1 MESNETDDIEMEG
14 AVEEETM
21 EGKEGE
27 EATKVQGAKL
37 LPHHPSPQVVE
48 LQRVES
54 ELGRQLTKDEE
65 EFVAS
70 QLEQKAI
77 QSIKAA
83 KRSDEQSMRL
93 RKLQNFINHAK
104 KQLQNPLLIIQK
116 APAKTMAQKKASS
129 RARMSTPEREAQK
142 EATRVRMAT
151 PEQREATRVRMATP
165 EQREAARV
173 RMATPEQKEAD
184 RVRLGTLEQREA
196 ARVRM
201 ATPEQKEADRVRLAT
216 PEQREAARV
225 RMVVARAGGL
235 SEDRKRDVEAGRIK
249 NKKSSVY
256 SGDALR
262 NNEVFQGTFII
273 PALEEDE
280 EDALGQLGN
289 TECRHCGALR

>member
-27 EATKVQGAKL
+27 VATKVQGAKL
-37 LPHHPSPQVVE
+37 LLHHPSPQVAE
-48 LQRVES
+48 LQRVER
-54 ELGRQLTKDEE
+54 ELGRQLSKEE
-65 EFVAS
+65 HEFVDA
-70 QLEQKAI
+70 QLQMRGI

-83 KRSDEQSMRL
+83 NRSDEQSMRF

-104 KQLQNPLLIIQK
+104 KRLQDPLFIIK
-116 APAKTMAQKKASS
+116 KVPAQTPAQ
-129 RARMSTPEREAQK
+129 R
-142 EATRVRMAT
+142 
-151 PEQREATRVRMATP
+151 
-165 EQREAARV
+165 REAARV

-184 RVRLGTLEQREA
+184 RVRLG
-196 ARVRM
+196 
-201 ATPEQKEADRVRLAT
+201 T

>member
-27 EATKVQGAKL
+27 VATKVQGAKL
-37 LPHHPSPQVVE
+37 LLHHPSPQVAE
-48 LQRVES
+48 LQRVER
-54 ELGRQLTKDEE
+54 ELGRQLTKEE
-65 EFVAS
+65 HEFVDA
-70 QLEQKAI
+70 QLQMRGI

-83 KRSDEQSMRL
+83 NRSDEQSMRL
-93 RKLQNFINHAK
+93 KKLQNFINHAK
-104 KQLQNPLLIIQK
+104 KRLQDPLFIIK
-116 APAKTMAQKKASS
+116 KVPAQTTAQ
-129 RARMSTPEREAQK
+129 RR
-142 EATRVRMAT
+142 
-151 PEQREATRVRMATP
+151 
-165 EQREAARV
+165 
-173 RMATPEQKEAD
+173 EAD
-184 RVRLGTLEQREA
+184 RVRLGTPEQREA

-216 PEQREAARV
+216 PEQREVARV

>member
-21 EGKEGE
+21 EGKERE
-27 EATKVQGAKL
+27 AATKVQGAKL

-48 LQRVES
+48 LQRVEG
-54 ELGRQLTKDEE
+54 ELGRQLTKEE
-65 EFVAS
+65 HEFVDA
-70 QLEQKAI
+70 QLQMRGI

-83 KRSDEQSMRL
+83 NRSDEQSMRL
-93 RKLQNFINHAK
+93 KKLQNFINHAK
-104 KQLQNPLLIIQK
+104 KRLQDPLFIIK
-116 APAKTMAQKKASS
+116 KVPAQTPAQ
-129 RARMSTPEREAQK
+129 R
-142 EATRVRMAT
+142 
-151 PEQREATRVRMATP
+151 
-165 EQREAARV
+165 REAARV

-184 RVRLGTLEQREA
+184 RVRLG
-196 ARVRM
+196 
-201 ATPEQKEADRVRLAT
+201 T

>member
-27 EATKVQGAKL
+27 VATKVQGAKL
-37 LPHHPSPQVVE
+37 LLHHPSPQVAE
-48 LQRVES
+48 LQRVER
-54 ELGRQLTKDEE
+54 ELGRQLTKEE
-65 EFVAS
+65 HEFVDA
-70 QLEQKAI
+70 QLQMRGI

-83 KRSDEQSMRL
+83 NRSDEQSMRL
-93 RKLQNFINHAK
+93 KKLQNFINHAK
-104 KQLQNPLLIIQK
+104 KRLQDPLFIIK
-116 APAKTMAQKKASS
+116 KVPAQTPAQ
-129 RARMSTPEREAQK
+129 R
-142 EATRVRMAT
+142 
-151 PEQREATRVRMATP
+151 
-165 EQREAARV
+165 REAARV

-184 RVRLGTLEQREA
+184 RVRLG
-196 ARVRM
+196 
-201 ATPEQKEADRVRLAT
+201 T

>member
-27 EATKVQGAKL
+27 VATKVQGAKL
-37 LPHHPSPQVVE
+37 LPHHPSPQVAE
-48 LQRVES
+48 LQRVER
-54 ELGRQLTKDEE
+54 ELGRQLSKEE
-65 EFVAS
+65 HEFVDA
-70 QLEQKAI
+70 QLQMRGI

-83 KRSDEQSMRL
+83 NRSDEQSMRF

-104 KQLQNPLLIIQK
+104 KRLQDPLFIIK
-116 APAKTMAQKKASS
+116 KVPAQTPAQ
-129 RARMSTPEREAQK
+129 R
-142 EATRVRMAT
+142 
-151 PEQREATRVRMATP
+151 
-165 EQREAARV
+165 REAARV

-184 RVRLGTLEQREA
+184 RVRLGTL
-196 ARVRM
+196 
-201 ATPEQKEADRVRLAT
+201 
-216 PEQREAARV
+216 EQREAARV

>member
-1 MESNETDDIEMEG
+1 MREMESNEADEIEGEGAEDEEMMEG
-14 AVEEETM
+14 EVDI
-21 EGKEGE
+21 
-27 EATKVQGAKL
+27 KVQGTALL
-37 LPHHPSPQVVE
+37 LPHPSPQVVE
-48 LQRVES
+48 LQRVER

-151 PEQREATRVRMATP
+151 PEQREA
-165 EQREAARV
+165 
-173 RMATPEQKEAD
+173 
-184 RVRLGTLEQREA
+184 
-196 ARVRM
+196 
-201 ATPEQKEADRVRLAT
+201 
-216 PEQREAARV
+216 ARV

>member
-27 EATKVQGAKL
+27 VATKVQGAKL
-37 LPHHPSPQVVE
+37 LLHHPSPQVAE
-48 LQRVES
+48 LQRVER
-54 ELGRQLTKDEE
+54 ELDRQLTKEE
-65 EFVAS
+65 HEFVDA
-70 QLEQKAI
+70 QLQMRGI

-83 KRSDEQSMRL
+83 NRSDEQSMRF

-104 KQLQNPLLIIQK
+104 KRLQDPLFIIK
-116 APAKTMAQKKASS
+116 KVPAQTPAQ
-129 RARMSTPEREAQK
+129 R
-142 EATRVRMAT
+142 
-151 PEQREATRVRMATP
+151 
-165 EQREAARV
+165 REAARV

-184 RVRLGTLEQREA
+184 RVRLGT
-196 ARVRM
+196 
-201 ATPEQKEADRVRLAT
+201 

-225 RMVVARAGGL
+225 RIVVARAGGL

>member
-27 EATKVQGAKL
+27 VATKVQGAKL
-37 LPHHPSPQVVE
+37 LPHHPSPQVAE
-48 LQRVES
+48 LQRVER
-54 ELGRQLTKDEE
+54 ELGRQLTKEE
-65 EFVAS
+65 HEFVDA
-70 QLEQKAI
+70 QLQMRGI

-83 KRSDEQSMRL
+83 NRSDEQSMRL
-93 RKLQNFINHAK
+93 KKLQNFINHAK
-104 KQLQNPLLIIQK
+104 KRLQDPLFIIK
-116 APAKTMAQKKASS
+116 KVPAQTTAQ
-129 RARMSTPEREAQK
+129 RREAD
-142 EATRVRMAT
+142 RVRLG
-151 PEQREATRVRMATP
+151 TP
-165 EQREAARV
+165 EQREAASV

-184 RVRLGTLEQREA
+184 RVRLGTL
-196 ARVRM
+196 
-201 ATPEQKEADRVRLAT
+201 
-216 PEQREAARV
+216 EQREAARV

-273 PALEEDE
+273 PALEEDK

>member
-21 EGKEGE
+21 EGKERE
-27 EATKVQGAKL
+27 AATKVQGAKL

-48 LQRVES
+48 LQRVER
-54 ELGRQLTKDEE
+54 ELDRQLTKEE
-65 EFVAS
+65 HEFVDA
-70 QLEQKAI
+70 QLQMRGI

-83 KRSDEQSMRL
+83 NRSDEQSMRF

-104 KQLQNPLLIIQK
+104 KRLQDPLFIIK
-116 APAKTMAQKKASS
+116 KVPAQTPAQ
-129 RARMSTPEREAQK
+129 R
-142 EATRVRMAT
+142 
-151 PEQREATRVRMATP
+151 
-165 EQREAARV
+165 REAARV

-184 RVRLGTLEQREA
+184 RVRLG
-196 ARVRM
+196 
-201 ATPEQKEADRVRLAT
+201 T

>member
-27 EATKVQGAKL
+27 VATKVQGAKL
-37 LPHHPSPQVVE
+37 LLHHPSPQVAE
-48 LQRVES
+48 LQRVER
-54 ELGRQLTKDEE
+54 ELGRQLSKEE
-65 EFVAS
+65 HEFVDA
-70 QLEQKAI
+70 QLQMRGI

-83 KRSDEQSMRL
+83 NRSDEQSMRL
-93 RKLQNFINHAK
+93 KKLQNFINHAK
-104 KQLQNPLLIIQK
+104 KRLQDPLFIIK
-116 APAKTMAQKKASS
+116 KVPAQTTAQ
-129 RARMSTPEREAQK
+129 RREAD
-142 EATRVRMAT
+142 RVRLG
-151 PEQREATRVRMATP
+151 TP

-196 ARVRM
+196 ARVRI
-201 ATPEQKEADRVRLAT
+201 
-216 PEQREAARV
+216 
-225 RMVVARAGGL
+225 VVARAGGL

>member
-27 EATKVQGAKL
+27 VATKVQGAKL
-37 LPHHPSPQVVE
+37 LLHHPSPQVAE
-48 LQRVES
+48 LQRVER
-54 ELGRQLTKDEE
+54 ELGRQLSKEE
-65 EFVAS
+65 HEFVDA
-70 QLEQKAI
+70 QLQMRGI

-83 KRSDEQSMRL
+83 NRSDEQSMRL
-93 RKLQNFINHAK
+93 KKLQNFINHAK
-104 KQLQNPLLIIQK
+104 KRLQDPLLIIK
-116 APAKTMAQKKASS
+116 KVPAQTPAQ
-129 RARMSTPEREAQK
+129 RREAD
-142 EATRVRMAT
+142 
-151 PEQREATRVRMATP
+151 
-165 EQREAARV
+165 RV

-184 RVRLGTLEQREA
+184 RVRLGT
-196 ARVRM
+196 
-201 ATPEQKEADRVRLAT
+201 PEQS
-216 PEQREAARV
+216 EAARV

>member
-21 EGKEGE
+21 EGKERE
-27 EATKVQGAKL
+27 AATKVQGAKL
-37 LPHHPSPQVVE
+37 LLHHPSPQVAE
-48 LQRVES
+48 LQRVER
-54 ELGRQLTKDEE
+54 ELGRQLSKEE
-65 EFVAS
+65 HEFVDA
-70 QLEQKAI
+70 QLQMRGI

-83 KRSDEQSMRL
+83 NISDEQSMRL
-93 RKLQNFINHAK
+93 KKLQNFINHAK
-104 KQLQNPLLIIQK
+104 KRLQDPLFIIK
-116 APAKTMAQKKASS
+116 KVPAQTTAQ
-129 RARMSTPEREAQK
+129 RR
-142 EATRVRMAT
+142 
-151 PEQREATRVRMATP
+151 
-165 EQREAARV
+165 
-173 RMATPEQKEAD
+173 EAD
-184 RVRLGTLEQREA
+184 RVRLG
-196 ARVRM
+196 
-201 ATPEQKEADRVRLAT
+201 T

>member
-27 EATKVQGAKL
+27 VATKVQGAKL

-48 LQRVES
+48 LQRVEG
-54 ELGRQLTKDEE
+54 ELGRQLTKEE
-65 EFVAS
+65 HEFVDA
-70 QLEQKAI
+70 QLQMRGI

-83 KRSDEQSMRL
+83 NRSDEQSMRF

-104 KQLQNPLLIIQK
+104 KRLQDPLFIIK
-116 APAKTMAQKKASS
+116 KVPAQTPAQ
-129 RARMSTPEREAQK
+129 R
-142 EATRVRMAT
+142 
-151 PEQREATRVRMATP
+151 
-165 EQREAARV
+165 REAARV

-184 RVRLGTLEQREA
+184 RVRLG
-196 ARVRM
+196 
-201 ATPEQKEADRVRLAT
+201 T

>member
-21 EGKEGE
+21 EGKERE
-27 EATKVQGAKL
+27 AATKVQGAKL
-37 LPHHPSPQVVE
+37 LLHHPSPQVAE
-48 LQRVES
+48 LQRVER
-54 ELGRQLTKDEE
+54 ELDRQLSKEE
-65 EFVAS
+65 HEFVDA
-70 QLEQKAI
+70 QLQMRGI

-83 KRSDEQSMRL
+83 NRSDEQSMRL
-93 RKLQNFINHAK
+93 KKLQNFINHAK
-104 KQLQNPLLIIQK
+104 KRLQDPLFIIK
-116 APAKTMAQKKASS
+116 KVPAQTPAQ
-129 RARMSTPEREAQK
+129 RREAD
-142 EATRVRMAT
+142 
-151 PEQREATRVRMATP
+151 
-165 EQREAARV
+165 RV

-184 RVRLGTLEQREA
+184 RVRLGT
-196 ARVRM
+196 
-201 ATPEQKEADRVRLAT
+201 

-225 RMVVARAGGL
+225 RIVVARAGGL

>member
-21 EGKEGE
+21 EGKERE
-27 EATKVQGAKL
+27 AATKVQGAKL

-48 LQRVES
+48 LQRVER
-54 ELGRQLTKDEE
+54 ELGRQLSKGEH
-65 EFVAS
+65 EFVDA
-70 QLEQKAI
+70 QLQMRGI

-83 KRSDEQSMRL
+83 NRSDEQSMRF

-104 KQLQNPLLIIQK
+104 KRLQDPLFIIK
-116 APAKTMAQKKASS
+116 KVPAQTPAQ
-129 RARMSTPEREAQK
+129 R
-142 EATRVRMAT
+142 
-151 PEQREATRVRMATP
+151 
-165 EQREAARV
+165 REAARV

-184 RVRLGTLEQREA
+184 RVRLG
-196 ARVRM
+196 
-201 ATPEQKEADRVRLAT
+201 T

>member
-27 EATKVQGAKL
+27 VATKVQGAKL
-37 LPHHPSPQVVE
+37 LLHHPSPQVAE
-48 LQRVES
+48 LQRVER
-54 ELGRQLTKDEE
+54 ELGRQLSKEE
-65 EFVAS
+65 HEFVDA
-70 QLEQKAI
+70 QLQMRGI

-83 KRSDEQSMRL
+83 KRSDEQSTRL

-104 KQLQNPLLIIQK
+104 KRLQDPLFIIK
-116 APAKTMAQKKASS
+116 KVPAQTPAQ
-129 RARMSTPEREAQK
+129 R
-142 EATRVRMAT
+142 
-151 PEQREATRVRMATP
+151 
-165 EQREAARV
+165 REAARV

-184 RVRLGTLEQREA
+184 RVRLG
-196 ARVRM
+196 
-201 ATPEQKEADRVRLAT
+201 T

>member
-1 MESNETDDIEMEG
+1 
-14 AVEEETM
+14 M
-21 EGKEGE
+21 EGKERE
-27 EATKVQGAKL
+27 AATKVQGAKL

-48 LQRVES
+48 LQRVEG
-54 ELGRQLTKDEE
+54 ELGRQLTKEE
-65 EFVAS
+65 HEFVDA
-70 QLEQKAI
+70 QLQMRGI

-83 KRSDEQSMRL
+83 NRSDEQSMRF

-104 KQLQNPLLIIQK
+104 KWLQDPLFIIK
-116 APAKTMAQKKASS
+116 KVPAQTPAQ
-129 RARMSTPEREAQK
+129 RREAD
-142 EATRVRMAT
+142 
-151 PEQREATRVRMATP
+151 
-165 EQREAARV
+165 RV

-184 RVRLGTLEQREA
+184 RVRLG
-196 ARVRM
+196 
-201 ATPEQKEADRVRLAT
+201 T

>member
-21 EGKEGE
+21 EGKERE
-27 EATKVQGAKL
+27 AATKVQGAKL

-48 LQRVES
+48 LQRVER
-54 ELGRQLTKDEE
+54 ELDRQLTKEE
-65 EFVAS
+65 HEFVDA
-70 QLEQKAI
+70 QLQMRGI

-83 KRSDEQSMRL
+83 NRSDEQSTRL

-104 KQLQNPLLIIQK
+104 KRLQDPLFIIK
-116 APAKTMAQKKASS
+116 KVPAQTPAQ
-129 RARMSTPEREAQK
+129 R
-142 EATRVRMAT
+142 
-151 PEQREATRVRMATP
+151 
-165 EQREAARV
+165 REAARV

-184 RVRLGTLEQREA
+184 RVRLGT
-196 ARVRM
+196 
-201 ATPEQKEADRVRLAT
+201 

-225 RMVVARAGGL
+225 RIVVARAGGL

>member
-21 EGKEGE
+21 EGKERE
-27 EATKVQGAKL
+27 AATKVQGAKL

-48 LQRVES
+48 LQRVEG
-54 ELGRQLTKDEE
+54 ELGRQLTKEE
-65 EFVAS
+65 HEFVDA
-70 QLEQKAI
+70 QLQMRGI

-83 KRSDEQSMRL
+83 NRSDEQSMRF

-104 KQLQNPLLIIQK
+104 KRLQDPLFIIK
-116 APAKTMAQKKASS
+116 KVPAQTPAQ
-129 RARMSTPEREAQK
+129 RREADG
-142 EATRVRMAT
+142 
-151 PEQREATRVRMATP
+151 
-165 EQREAARV
+165 V

-184 RVRLGTLEQREA
+184 RVRLG
-196 ARVRM
+196 
-201 ATPEQKEADRVRLAT
+201 T

>member
-21 EGKEGE
+21 EGKERE
-27 EATKVQGAKL
+27 AATKVQGAKL

-48 LQRVES
+48 LQRVER
-54 ELGRQLTKDEE
+54 ELGRQLSKEE
-65 EFVAS
+65 HEFVDA
-70 QLEQKAI
+70 QLQMRGI

-83 KRSDEQSMRL
+83 NRSDEQSMRL
-93 RKLQNFINHAK
+93 KKLQNFINHAK
-104 KQLQNPLLIIQK
+104 KRLQDPLFIIK
-116 APAKTMAQKKASS
+116 KVPAQTPAQ
-129 RARMSTPEREAQK
+129 R
-142 EATRVRMAT
+142 
-151 PEQREATRVRMATP
+151 
-165 EQREAARV
+165 REAARV

-184 RVRLGTLEQREA
+184 RVRLGT
-196 ARVRM
+196 
-201 ATPEQKEADRVRLAT
+201 

-225 RMVVARAGGL
+225 RIVVARAGGL

>member
-21 EGKEGE
+21 EGKERE
-27 EATKVQGAKL
+27 AATKVQGAKL

-48 LQRVES
+48 LQRVER
-54 ELGRQLTKDEE
+54 ELGRQLTKEE
-65 EFVAS
+65 HEFVDA
-70 QLEQKAI
+70 QLQMRGI

-83 KRSDEQSMRL
+83 NRSDEQSMRF

-104 KQLQNPLLIIQK
+104 KRLQDPLFIIK
-116 APAKTMAQKKASS
+116 KVPAQTPAQ
-129 RARMSTPEREAQK
+129 R
-142 EATRVRMAT
+142 
-151 PEQREATRVRMATP
+151 
-165 EQREAARV
+165 REAARV

-184 RVRLGTLEQREA
+184 RVRLG
-196 ARVRM
+196 
-201 ATPEQKEADRVRLAT
+201 T

>member
-27 EATKVQGAKL
+27 VATKVQGAKL

-48 LQRVES
+48 LQRVER
-54 ELGRQLTKDEE
+54 ELDRQLTKEE
-65 EFVAS
+65 HEFVDA
-70 QLEQKAI
+70 QLQMRGI

-83 KRSDEQSMRL
+83 NRSDEQSMRF

-104 KQLQNPLLIIQK
+104 KRLQDPLFIIK
-116 APAKTMAQKKASS
+116 KVPAQTPAQ
-129 RARMSTPEREAQK
+129 R
-142 EATRVRMAT
+142 
-151 PEQREATRVRMATP
+151 
-165 EQREAARV
+165 REAARV

-184 RVRLGTLEQREA
+184 RVRLG
-196 ARVRM
+196 
-201 ATPEQKEADRVRLAT
+201 T

>member
-27 EATKVQGAKL
+27 VATKVQGAKL
-37 LPHHPSPQVVE
+37 LLHHPSPQVAE
-48 LQRVES
+48 LQRVER
-54 ELGRQLTKDEE
+54 ELGRQLSKEE
-65 EFVAS
+65 HEFVDA
-70 QLEQKAI
+70 QLQMRGI

-83 KRSDEQSMRL
+83 NRSDEQSMRL
-93 RKLQNFINHAK
+93 KKLQNFINHAK
-104 KQLQNPLLIIQK
+104 KRLQDPLFIIK
-116 APAKTMAQKKASS
+116 KVPAQTTAQRREAD
-129 RARMSTPEREAQK
+129 RVRLGTPEQREA
-142 EATRVRMAT
+142 ARVRMAT
-151 PEQREATRVRMATP
+151 PEQKEAARVRMATP

-184 RVRLGTLEQREA
+184 RVRLG
-196 ARVRM
+196 
-201 ATPEQKEADRVRLAT
+201 T

>member
-1 MESNETDDIEMEG
+1 MREMESNEADEIEGEGAEDEEMMEG
-14 AVEEETM
+14 EVDI
-21 EGKEGE
+21 
-27 EATKVQGAKL
+27 KVQGTALL
-37 LPHHPSPQVVE
+37 LPHPSPQVVE
-48 LQRVES
+48 LQRVER
-54 ELGRQLTKDEE
+54 ELDRQLTKEE
-65 EFVAS
+65 HEFVDA
-70 QLEQKAI
+70 QLQMRGI

-83 KRSDEQSMRL
+83 NRSDEQSMRL
-93 RKLQNFINHAK
+93 KKLQNFINHAK
-104 KQLQNPLLIIQK
+104 KRLQDPLFIIK
-116 APAKTMAQKKASS
+116 KVPAQTTAQRREAD
-129 RARMSTPEREAQK
+129 RVRLGTPEQREA
-142 EATRVRMAT
+142 ARVRMAT
-151 PEQREATRVRMATP
+151 PEQKEAARVRMATP
-165 EQREAARV
+165 EQKEAARV

-184 RVRLGTLEQREA
+184 RVRLGT
-196 ARVRM
+196 
-201 ATPEQKEADRVRLAT
+201 

-225 RMVVARAGGL
+225 RIVVARAGGL

>member
-1 MESNETDDIEMEG
+1 MESNEADEIEGEGAEDEEMMEG
-14 AVEEETM
+14 EVDI
-21 EGKEGE
+21 
-27 EATKVQGAKL
+27 KVQGTALL
-37 LPHHPSPQVVE
+37 LPHPSPQVVE
-48 LQRVES
+48 LQRVER

-129 RARMSTPEREAQK
+129 RARMSTPEREAQ
-142 EATRVRMAT
+142 
-151 PEQREATRVRMATP
+151 
-165 EQREAARV
+165 
-173 RMATPEQKEAD
+173 
-184 RVRLGTLEQREA
+184 
-196 ARVRM
+196 
-201 ATPEQKEADRVRLAT
+201 
-216 PEQREAARV
+216 REAARV

>member
-1 MESNETDDIEMEG
+1 MG
-14 AVEEETM
+14 
-21 EGKEGE
+21 
-27 EATKVQGAKL
+27 
-37 LPHHPSPQVVE
+37 H
-48 LQRVES
+48 
-54 ELGRQLTKDEE
+54 QLNKDEQE
-65 EFVAS
+65 YVAS

-129 RARMSTPEREAQK
+129 RARMSTPEREAQ
-142 EATRVRMAT
+142 
-151 PEQREATRVRMATP
+151 REAT
-165 EQREAARV
+165 RV

-184 RVRLGTLEQREA
+184 RVRLGT
-196 ARVRM
+196 
-201 ATPEQKEADRVRLAT
+201 

-225 RMVVARAGGL
+225 RIVVARAGGL

>member
-21 EGKEGE
+21 EGKERE
-27 EATKVQGAKL
+27 AATKVQGAKL

-48 LQRVES
+48 LQRVEG
-54 ELGRQLTKDEE
+54 ELGRQLTKEE
-65 EFVAS
+65 HEFVDA
-70 QLEQKAI
+70 QLQMRGI

-83 KRSDEQSMRL
+83 NRSDEQSMRF

-104 KQLQNPLLIIQK
+104 KRLQDPLFIIK
-116 APAKTMAQKKASS
+116 KVPAQTTAQ
-129 RARMSTPEREAQK
+129 RREAD
-142 EATRVRMAT
+142 RVRLG
-151 PEQREATRVRMATP
+151 TP

-173 RMATPEQKEAD
+173 RI
-184 RVRLGTLEQREA
+184 
-196 ARVRM
+196 
-201 ATPEQKEADRVRLAT
+201 
-216 PEQREAARV
+216 
-225 RMVVARAGGL
+225 VVARAGGL

>member
-27 EATKVQGAKL
+27 VATKVQGAKL
-37 LPHHPSPQVVE
+37 LLHHPSPQVAE
-48 LQRVES
+48 LQRVER
-54 ELGRQLTKDEE
+54 ELGRQLTKEE
-65 EFVAS
+65 HEFVDA
-70 QLEQKAI
+70 QLQMRGI

-83 KRSDEQSMRL
+83 NRSDEQSMRF

-104 KQLQNPLLIIQK
+104 KRLQDPLFIIK
-116 APAKTMAQKKASS
+116 KVPAQTPAQ
-129 RARMSTPEREAQK
+129 R
-142 EATRVRMAT
+142 
-151 PEQREATRVRMATP
+151 
-165 EQREAARV
+165 REAARV

-184 RVRLGTLEQREA
+184 RVRLG
-196 ARVRM
+196 
-201 ATPEQKEADRVRLAT
+201 T

>member
-37 LPHHPSPQVVE
+37 LLHHPSPQVAE
-48 LQRVES
+48 LQRVER
-54 ELGRQLTKDEE
+54 ELGRQLSKEE
-65 EFVAS
+65 HEFVDA
-70 QLEQKAI
+70 QLQMRGI

-83 KRSDEQSMRL
+83 NRSDEQSMRL
-93 RKLQNFINHAK
+93 KKLQNFINHAK
-104 KQLQNPLLIIQK
+104 KRLQDPLLIIK
-116 APAKTMAQKKASS
+116 KVPAQTPAQ
-129 RARMSTPEREAQK
+129 RREAD
-142 EATRVRMAT
+142 
-151 PEQREATRVRMATP
+151 
-165 EQREAARV
+165 RV

-184 RVRLGTLEQREA
+184 RVRLGT
-196 ARVRM
+196 
-201 ATPEQKEADRVRLAT
+201 

-225 RMVVARAGGL
+225 RIVVARAGGL

>member
-21 EGKEGE
+21 EGKERE
-27 EATKVQGAKL
+27 AATKVQGAKL

-48 LQRVES
+48 LQRVEG
-54 ELGRQLTKDEE
+54 ELGRQLTKEE
-65 EFVAS
+65 HEFVDA
-70 QLEQKAI
+70 QLQMRGI

-83 KRSDEQSMRL
+83 NRSDEQSMRF

-104 KQLQNPLLIIQK
+104 KRLQDPLLIIK
-116 APAKTMAQKKASS
+116 KVPAQTPAQ
-129 RARMSTPEREAQK
+129 R
-142 EATRVRMAT
+142 
-151 PEQREATRVRMATP
+151 
-165 EQREAARV
+165 REAARV

-184 RVRLGTLEQREA
+184 RVRLG
-196 ARVRM
+196 
-201 ATPEQKEADRVRLAT
+201 T

>member
-1 MESNETDDIEMEG
+1 MESNEADEIEGEGAEDEEMMEG
-14 AVEEETM
+14 EVDI
-21 EGKEGE
+21 
-27 EATKVQGAKL
+27 KVQGTALL
-37 LPHHPSPQVVE
+37 LPHPSPQVVE
-48 LQRVES
+48 LQRVEG
-54 ELGRQLTKDEE
+54 ELGRQLTKEE
-65 EFVAS
+65 HEFVDA
-70 QLEQKAI
+70 QLQMRGI

-83 KRSDEQSMRL
+83 NRSDEQSMRF

-104 KQLQNPLLIIQK
+104 KRLQDPLFIIK
-116 APAKTMAQKKASS
+116 KVPAQTPAQ
-129 RARMSTPEREAQK
+129 R
-142 EATRVRMAT
+142 
-151 PEQREATRVRMATP
+151 
-165 EQREAARV
+165 REAARV

-184 RVRLGTLEQREA
+184 RVRLG
-196 ARVRM
+196 
-201 ATPEQKEADRVRLAT
+201 T

>member
-21 EGKEGE
+21 GGKERE
-27 EATKVQGAKL
+27 AATKVQGAKL

-48 LQRVES
+48 LQRVEG
-54 ELGRQLTKDEE
+54 ELGRQLTKEE
-65 EFVAS
+65 HEFVDA
-70 QLEQKAI
+70 QLQMRGI

-83 KRSDEQSMRL
+83 NRSDEQSMRF

-104 KQLQNPLLIIQK
+104 KRLQDPLFIIK
-116 APAKTMAQKKASS
+116 KVPAQTPAQ
-129 RARMSTPEREAQK
+129 RREADG
-142 EATRVRMAT
+142 
-151 PEQREATRVRMATP
+151 
-165 EQREAARV
+165 V

-184 RVRLGTLEQREA
+184 RVRLG
-196 ARVRM
+196 
-201 ATPEQKEADRVRLAT
+201 T

>member
-21 EGKEGE
+21 EGKERE
-27 EATKVQGAKL
+27 AATKVQGAKL

-48 LQRVES
+48 LQRVEG
-54 ELGRQLTKDEE
+54 ELGRQLTKEE
-65 EFVAS
+65 HEFVDA
-70 QLEQKAI
+70 QLQMRGI

-83 KRSDEQSMRL
+83 NRSDEQSMRL
-93 RKLQNFINHAK
+93 KKLQNFINHAK
-104 KQLQNPLLIIQK
+104 KRLQDPLFIIK
-116 APAKTMAQKKASS
+116 KVPAQTPAQ
-129 RARMSTPEREAQK
+129 RREAD
-142 EATRVRMAT
+142 
-151 PEQREATRVRMATP
+151 
-165 EQREAARV
+165 RV

-184 RVRLGTLEQREA
+184 RVRLG
-196 ARVRM
+196 
-201 ATPEQKEADRVRLAT
+201 T

>member
-1 MESNETDDIEMEG
+1 MESNEADEIEGEGAEDEEMMEG
-14 AVEEETM
+14 EVDI
-21 EGKEGE
+21 
-27 EATKVQGAKL
+27 KVQGTALL
-37 LPHHPSPQVVE
+37 LPHPSPQVVE
-48 LQRVES
+48 LQRVER

-129 RARMSTPEREAQK
+129 RATMSTPEREAQK

-151 PEQREATRVRMATP
+151 PEQREATRVRM
-165 EQREAARV
+165 
-173 RMATPEQKEAD
+173 
-184 RVRLGTLEQREA
+184 
-196 ARVRM
+196 
-201 ATPEQKEADRVRLAT
+201 AT